1 MYKSVQ
7 GKRFLQAGNGNLTS
21 TDILNYEVV
30 IHFTDQQILNNH
42 THE

>member
-7 GKRFLQAGNGNLTS
+7 VKRVLQADNGSLTS

-30 IHFTDQQILNNH
+30 IHLLTSKF
-42 THE
+42 